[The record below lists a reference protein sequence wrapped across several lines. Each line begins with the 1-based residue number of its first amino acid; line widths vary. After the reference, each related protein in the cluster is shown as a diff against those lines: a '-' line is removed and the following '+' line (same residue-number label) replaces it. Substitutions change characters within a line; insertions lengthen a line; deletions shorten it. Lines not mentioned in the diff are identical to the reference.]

1 MNLLW
6 LQIWLFSCFYF
17 ACRLESRLLLLEA
30 VKQNFGFRL
39 SCDLFCMHLLQE
51 CFHEKDFLNHRYHA
65 KRCLYL
71 CVIEKNLRC
80 SKFICKVSWS
90 TFQDEARKPV
100 LHVYPGS
107 STNLPFF
114 HIVGA
119 LEADT
124 PTSGIFVIMLPSHF
138 FNFHWCS
145 NRNCRPSWILY
156 KNNPDCGFFVQ
167 CFKVEC
173 INEKQCP
180 GIYKRWYDC
189 FTYVLVLWN

>member
-1 MNLLW
+1 
-6 LQIWLFSCFYF
+6 
-17 ACRLESRLLLLEA
+17 
-30 VKQNFGFRL
+30 
-39 SCDLFCMHLLQE
+39 
-51 CFHEKDFLNHRYHA
+51 
-65 KRCLYL
+65 
-71 CVIEKNLRC
+71 
-80 SKFICKVSWS
+80 
-90 TFQDEARKPV
+90 
-100 LHVYPGS
+100 
-107 STNLPFF
+107 
-114 HIVGA
+114 
-119 LEADT
+119 
-124 PTSGIFVIMLPSHF
+124 MLPSHF